1 MQYLFRI
8 SDYGL
13 VKHIWLGTTSRQE
26 DTHRV
31 SGHPFEGQCHYDS

>member
-1 MQYLFRI
+1 MQYLFLI

-13 VKHIWLGTTSRQE
+13 VKHIRLGTTLRQE

-31 SGHPFEGQCHYDS
+31 SGPPFKGQGHYDS

>member
-1 MQYLFRI
+1 MQVLFRI

-13 VKHIWLGTTSRQE
+13 VKHIRLGTTSQQE

-31 SGHPFEGQCHYDS
+31 SGYPFESQGHYDL